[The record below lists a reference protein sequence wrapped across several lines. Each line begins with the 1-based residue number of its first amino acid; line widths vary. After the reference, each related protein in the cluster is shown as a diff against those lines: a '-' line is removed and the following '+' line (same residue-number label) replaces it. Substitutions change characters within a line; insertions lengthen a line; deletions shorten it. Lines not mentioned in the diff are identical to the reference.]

1 MIKVFKNTFL
11 TTLESGQP
19 QLLYSHFYLYANL
32 ARRMGQSKPKVVV
45 QAKESRSRPLF
56 EKAEQKIQVRTM
68 AARTQFRMEI
78 VNRQTLRP
86 SITMKKV

>member
-1 MIKVFKNTFL
+1 MK
-11 TTLESGQP
+11 TLETGQP

-32 ARRMGQSKPKVVV
+32 ARRMGQSKPKLVV
-45 QAKESRSRPLF
+45 QAKESRSRPLP
-56 EKAEQKIQVRTM
+56 EKAEQQIQMRTM

-86 SITMKKV
+86 SITMKKI